1 MFMAVEY
8 SDDGKFEVNILIV
21 GQIGCGKTTFIQNIA
36 KDNLFGELI
45 EIFWISKIPL
55 SMEREKN
62 ISVCFGKSVRFK
74 YP

>member
-45 EIFWISKIPL
+45 
-55 SMEREKN
+55 
-62 ISVCFGKSVRFK
+62 
-74 YP
+74 